1 MYQSLHDPDI
11 SIFIFIPISSPF
23 KNLTLP
29 SQGTPSP
36 IGMNTAP
43 SPFSVAVYLF
53 PHMSHSS
60 TLKMKEAGSSIGKIK
75 KEFLLWIANLN

>member
-1 MYQSLHDPDI
+1 MNQSLHDTDI

-23 KNLTLP
+23 KNLTMA

-36 IGMNTAP
+36 TGMNTAL
-43 SPFSVAVYLF
+43 SPFPVAVYMYLF

-60 TLKMKEAGSSIGKIK
+60 TLKMKEAGSSIGKVK
-75 KEFLLWIANLN
+75 KEFL